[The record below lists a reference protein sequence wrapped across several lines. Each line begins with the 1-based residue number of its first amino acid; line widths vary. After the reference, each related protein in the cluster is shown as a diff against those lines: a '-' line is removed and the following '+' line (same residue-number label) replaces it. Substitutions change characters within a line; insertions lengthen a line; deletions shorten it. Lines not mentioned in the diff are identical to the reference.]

1 MQLAHIEALLA
12 PIGPDDPCGANLEY
26 GDAAFTAL
34 ERATQAKPEQQIGST
49 IIPAEEPDWKA
60 VGRQATDLLAR
71 TKDLRVAAY
80 LTKALLNTDGLK
92 GFADGLTVLD
102 RLVHDYWEG
111 LHPRLDPDDGHDP
124 TMRLNILA
132 TLSAGD
138 ILARLRS
145 VPLIVSRTVGRF
157 SFRDVEAASA
167 DASSSAGNGAGHATT
182 ATVEA
187 AAMDCELATLQEQ
200 TAAALT
206 GVAALKNLE
215 STLAEKV
222 GPAMAPSFGALTSLL
237 QKMAGVLQGMLARRV
252 PAGTAAPATDLASGI
267 STVAPSDGEI
277 RSRDDVLRTLGR
289 ISAYYQK
296 HEPSS
301 PIPLF
306 IERCKRLVMMSFLEI
321 VRELAPDGI
330 KQIETLSGQKQG

>member
-12 PIGPDDPCGANLEY
+12 PIGSDDPCGPNLEY

-49 IIPAEEPDWKA
+49 IRPAEEPDWKA
-60 VGRQATDLLAR
+60 VGRQAVDLMAR
-71 TKDLRVAAY
+71 TKDLRVAAH
-80 LTKALLNTDGLK
+80 LTNALLNTDGLK
-92 GFADGLTVLD
+92 GLADGLTMLE
-102 RLVHDYWEG
+102 RLVQDYWDG
-111 LHPRLDPDDGHDP
+111 FHPRLDPDDGHDP

-138 ILARLRS
+138 VLAKVRS
-145 VPLIVSRTVGRF
+145 TPLIVSRTVGRF

-167 DASSSAGNGAGHATT
+167 DGSPGANGTGHATT
-182 ATVEA
+182 ASIDA
-187 AAMDCELATLQEQ
+187 AAMDCDLATLQEE
-200 TAAALT
+200 TAAALSAA
-206 GVAALKNLE
+206 AALKSLE
-215 STLAEKV
+215 STLVERV
-222 GPAMAPSFGALTSLL
+222 GPELAPSFGALTALL
-237 QKMAGVLQGMLARRV
+237 QKIAGFLQALVARRV
-252 PAGTAAPATDLASGI
+252 PAGTAAPETAGALGAAIAAS
-267 STVAPSDGEI
+267 SDGEI

-306 IERCKRLVMMSFLEI
+306 VERCKRLVTMSFVEI
-321 VRELAPDGI
+321 MRELVPDGI
-330 KQIETLSGQKQG
+330 KQIETLAGQKQE